1 MKRFILQFFC
11 ISAYIKATAALCI
24 ITLITDVIATI
35 LTGFGLKSQNH
46 NLKYKFYRI
55 AVLVMLLSCKKSK
68 QNSRTGTYS
77 CVFVSVLAVLTAL
90 ILYPVC
96 FAAELNL
103 GKLEIQKSLKVNNSV
118 VLYRNLNYPYPIATA
133 LIQGLSKLNA

>member
-1 MKRFILQFFC
+1 MLVSELDLIKEKLKCFILQFFC

-68 QNSRTGTYS
+68 QNSRFVEFIH
-77 CVFVSVLAVLTAL
+77 VFSFQ
-90 ILYPVC
+90 Y
-96 FAAELNL
+96 
-103 GKLEIQKSLKVNNSV
+103 
-118 VLYRNLNYPYPIATA
+118 
-133 LIQGLSKLNA
+133 